1 MTSDHNRFA
10 GRRLGPYELREAIGA
25 GGMGEVYRASRADAE
40 YQQQV
45 AIKLVRAGPDVT
57 YISARLR
64 AERQILAT
72 LEHPNIA
79 RLLDGGTTPDG
90 IPYLVMELVDGL
102 PIDRYCEEHR
112 LDIPARLQL
121 FGQVCSAVQ
130 YAHRRMVIHRDIKPR
145 NILVTR
151 DGVPKLLDF
160 GVAKILDPG
169 AVPNSADVT
178 LNAQKLLT
186 PGYAS
191 PEQLSGELITSASD
205 VYSLGVILYELL
217 AQMHPFVGVK
227 QEPLE
232 MLRAQLEAAP
242 PPPSRMT
249 RRRIGA
255 DLDNIV
261 LMALRKEP
269 ERRYATVD
277 QFADD
282 VHHYQQRRPVI
293 ARRDT
298 FLYRSSVFVRRHK
311 FSVGVAIV
319 VALLLV
325 GGIVVTW
332 HEARLAEAQRA
343 RAEQRFDEVRKLA
356 NALIFDIHDSIR
368 YLPGAAASRRL
379 LAKTAAGYLDSLSR
393 DAANDPALQREL
405 AAAYERLGDVQGQ
418 PREAN
423 EGDYVG
429 ATESYQHALA
439 LRLAAVVTEPRNIDA
454 RRDILVNYGKL
465 SDVSWN
471 SGDAGP
477 ALFQSR
483 QTIVNGELLVGA
495 DGANKVYR
503 RLLAVSRGDY
513 GYKLFKIRGDTE
525 QALSNMRRS
534 IAALEALR
542 AADPSSVAVGRS
554 LSLTYSRTAEMLSRD
569 GQHRDLEQALAL
581 NEKARQVLAP
591 LVAKTPENV
600 DLAHLHAFTD
610 LDSADVLLEM
620 GRLDS
625 AQAGAQAAL
634 EAFQALTAADPKVA
648 EYPFDAGLALSTL
661 ADVAVRRGEPG
672 RAVALLHSALTV
684 AAVPD
689 TGPANASM
697 RFSTARE
704 KALAGKAYAML
715 AADVHRA
722 REQRARDWQSAR
734 EAYGAAL
741 KMFEDLIPAWAEAA
755 TEARLASAGIQ
766 QCERGLLAFNEGR

>member
-1 MTSDHNRFA
+1 MTPDNRFA

-45 AIKLVRAGPDVT
+45 AIKLVRAGLDIT

-79 RLLDGGTTPDG
+79 RLLDGGTTADG

-102 PIDRYCEEHR
+102 PIDRYCEQHQ
-112 LDIPARLQL
+112 LDIAARLQL

-151 DGVPKLLDF
+151 EGVPKLLDF

-191 PEQLSGELITSASD
+191 PEQLSGELITSACD
-205 VYSLGVILYELL
+205 VYSLGIILYELL
-217 AQMHPFVGVK
+217 AQVHPFAGVK
-227 QEPLE
+227 LEPLE
-232 MLRAQLEAAP
+232 MLRAQLEREPA
-242 PPPSRMT
+242 PPSRLT

-269 ERRYATVD
+269 ERRYATVE

-282 VHHYQQRRPVI
+282 VHRYQQSRPVI

-311 FSVGVAIV
+311 FSASAVVV
-319 VALLLV
+319 VALLLM
-325 GGIVVTW
+325 GGLVVTW

-356 NALIFDIHDSIR
+356 NSLIFDIHDSIR
-368 YLPGAAASRRL
+368 YLPGASQSRRL
-379 LAKTAAGYLDSLSR
+379 LAKTAAGYLNSLSH

-418 PREAN
+418 PREVN
-423 EGDYVG
+423 EGDYAG
-429 ATESYQHALA
+429 ALESYQRALA
-439 LRLAAVVTEPRNIDA
+439 LRMAALAAEPHNIDA

-471 SGDAGP
+471 SGDPGP

-483 QTIVNGELLVGA
+483 QTIVNGQLLVTA
-495 DGANKVYR
+495 DATNKVYR
-503 RLLAVSRGDY
+503 RLLAVSLGDY
-513 GYKLFKIRGDTE
+513 GYKLFKIRGDTA
-525 QALSNMRRS
+525 QALSFMQRAR
-534 IAALEALR
+534 AALEALR
-542 AADPSSVAVGRS
+542 AADPGSVGVGRT
-554 LSLTYSRTAEMLSRD
+554 LSLTYSRTAEMLARD
-569 GQHRDLEQALAL
+569 ERHRDLEEALAL
-581 NEKARQVLAP
+581 DEKAQQVLAP
-591 LVAKTPENV
+591 LVAAAPENV
-600 DLAHLHAFTD
+600 DLRHLHAFTD
-610 LDSADVLLEM
+610 LDSAEVLLEM
-620 GRLDS
+620 GRLEV
-625 AQAGAQAAL
+625 AAARAQAAL
-634 EAFQALTAADPKVA
+634 EAFQGLAAADPKVA

-661 ADVAVRRGEPG
+661 ADIAMRRGEPDH
-672 RAVALLHSALTV
+672 AVGLLHTALTL
-684 AAVPD
+684 AAVPES
-689 TGPANASM
+689 GPANAYM
-697 RFSTARE
+697 RFSTARQQ
-704 KALAGKAYAML
+704 ALSGKAYAML
-715 AADVHRA
+715 AADAHRR
-722 REQRARDWQSAR
+722 REQRAKDWQTAR
-734 EAYGAAL
+734 NAYGAAL
-741 KMFEDLIPAWAEAA
+741 KMFEDLLPSWAEAA

-766 QCERGLLAFNEGR
+766 QCERALLAFNDER